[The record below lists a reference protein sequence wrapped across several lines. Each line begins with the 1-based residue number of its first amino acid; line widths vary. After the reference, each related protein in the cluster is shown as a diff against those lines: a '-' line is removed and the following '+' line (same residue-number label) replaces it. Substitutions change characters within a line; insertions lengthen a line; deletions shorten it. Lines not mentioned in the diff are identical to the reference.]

1 MINPEHSHLV
11 DGSHWVSPFNFD
23 ATVQSQF
30 DWPSPFALI
39 DSTLRKTLFT
49 AGATTSMD
57 GFVRIAAA
65 LGAAGIREESVNI
78 NWGGGASPMPREAAL
93 VRAVAA
99 RDFGFRLNVYA
110 DTLLSDGENYQQV
123 GMKETVDQLHEWG
136 VRTFAPG
143 IVPAPSAAARSRQY
157 RDLEKFFEY
166 LRELGCDV
174 TITLA
179 NVGRRDFDDLVAAC
193 NVAVELGARRLDLMD
208 STSSLGPEAMK
219 LFVRTFRER
228 LVDDVPITMHVHDD
242 FGLGTATAIAAATA
256 GASPDVSV
264 SGMSYRAGFAALEEV
279 VLALEVLYGVDTGI
293 HVEQLTSLAQLV
305 ATESSVSLP
314 PLKPVVGGYAHLKH
328 MPGDVIAAIAGGP
341 DVFPPVSSCVSPA
354 MVGGRQEW
362 VWDSLT
368 TDRMADVL
376 LRSLGLEADAEE
388 IAFVRTALDDAV
400 AAVTSYPRWLTAGEA
415 ARVAEESLALH
426 RRASAHA

>member
-23 ATVQSQF
+23 TTVQAQF

-157 RDLEKFFEY
+157 CDLEKFFEY
-166 LRELGCDV
+166 LRELGCDA

-193 NVAVELGARRLDLMD
+193 NFAVELGARRLDLMD

-228 LVDDVPITMHVHDD
+228 LVGDVPITMHVHDD

-264 SGMSYRAGFAALEEV
+264 SGMSYRAA
-279 VLALEVLYGVDTGI
+279 
-293 HVEQLTSLAQLV
+293 S
-305 ATESSVSLP
+305 
-314 PLKPVVGGYAHLKH
+314 
-328 MPGDVIAAIAGGP
+328 
-341 DVFPPVSSCVSPA
+341 
-354 MVGGRQEW
+354 
-362 VWDSLT
+362 
-368 TDRMADVL
+368 
-376 LRSLGLEADAEE
+376 
-388 IAFVRTALDDAV
+388 
-400 AAVTSYPRWLTAGEA
+400 PRWRRWCSLWKFSTASTP
-415 ARVAEESLALH
+415 VFTSN
-426 RRASAHA
+426 S